1 MAEEIKDELQE
12 DANQVIKDIAD
23 LKKNMVPRE
32 DYEKA
37 LADAAKYKHA
47 LLTGVSTGDDEPTKS
62 AAELRK
68 EYSEAIKAGVTNVEG
83 FEAALKLREAV
94 INETGKDPF
103 MTEAL
108 MRIDPD
114 FGERVSEVM
123 ADMIDKSG
131 GNPQM
136 FNALMSQN
144 LKGA

>member
-1 MAEEIKDELQE
+1 MAEETKDILQE
-12 DANQVIKDIAD
+12 DADQVIKDIAD
-23 LKKNMVPRE
+23 VKKNMVPKE

-47 LLTGVSTGDDEPTKS
+47 LLTGVAIGDSEPKKS
-62 AAELRK
+62 VAELRK

-114 FGERVSEVM
+114 FGERVAEVL
-123 ADMIDKSG
+123 ADMVDKSG

-136 FNALMSQN
+136 FNAFMSQN
-144 LKGA
+144 LRGA